1 MFNNSVDT
9 IIEQEKAIL
18 STMTIVERAQ
28 RIAMFKAIYGID
40 LREGTHYK
48 TSSEGKIKTLHMGNL

>member
-40 LREGTHYK
+40 LREELTTK
-48 TSSEGKIKTLHMGNL
+48 RVVREK